1 MAEVTMS
8 LEEYLSLTRA
18 QALPPRVKV
27 AKPSK
32 KKGTPNPK
40 LAKALREANAKARKK
55 NGEFRKGY
63 DQARV
68 MRMAHASLKKGK
80 K

>member
-8 LEEYLSLTRA
+8 LEEYLALTRSDS
-18 QALPPRVKV
+18 LPPRVKV
-27 AKPSK
+27 AKPAK

-40 LAKALREANAKARKK
+40 LARALREANAKARKK

-68 MRMAHASLKKGK
+68 MRMAHAALKKGK

>member
-1 MAEVTMS
+1 MAEVTMT
-8 LEEYLSLTRA
+8 LEEYLALTRSDS
-18 QALPPRVKV
+18 LPPRVKV
-27 AKPSK
+27 AKPAK
-32 KKGTPNPK
+32 RKGTPNPK
-40 LAKALREANAKARKK
+40 LAKALKEANAKARKK

-68 MRMAHASLKKGK
+68 MRMAHAMLKKGK

>member
-1 MAEVTMS
+1 MAEVTMT
-8 LEEYLSLTRA
+8 LEEYLALTRSDS
-18 QALPPRVKV
+18 LPPRVKV
-27 AKPSK
+27 AKPAK
-32 KKGTPNPK
+32 RKGTPNPK
-40 LAKALREANAKARKK
+40 LAKALKEANAKARKK

-68 MRMAHASLKKGK
+68 MSMAHAMLKKGK

>member
-1 MAEVTMS
+1 MAEVTMT
-8 LEEYLSLTRA
+8 LEEYMALVRSDS
-18 QALPPRVKV
+18 LPPRVKV
-27 AKPSK
+27 AKPAK
-32 KKGTPNPK
+32 RRGAPNPR
-40 LAKALREANAKARKK
+40 LAKALRDANAKARKK

-80 K
+80 R